1 MIDVAVVVRNTEPV
15 ALQDIPRLSFD
26 VFQEIIADALSSG
39 MYMAALP
46 AVGNGRQAREIVA
59 VLRHDQPGRLY
70 LLRTGKPEEWPSMTG
85 RFPQIAPFERE
96 LAEETGLQ
104 LSGHPR
110 SVPLRYLPHD
120 DLEEDEK
127 NRYIGSH
134 DFLKASGEE
143 MHEVAVGPVHAGII
157 EPGHFRFL
165 CHGETI
171 FHLEISLGYQHRGIE
186 TALRNRLPDRRL
198 ILLME
203 TLAGDTSI
211 GHTLACCQ
219 ALEGLTGC
227 LVSRR
232 AMDIRAIALELERV
246 ANHVGDLGA
255 MAMDVG
261 YAPTASFCGRLRGAF
276 LNITAMLCGNRYGR
290 GVVVPGGAACDVDQ
304 ELAATM
310 AGRIRQHF
318 SDVTEA
324 ANLLWNSPSVLAR
337 FEETGSLSR
346 NQAEELGLVGPAARA
361 CGLEID
367 TRMDFPTGAYLYYRL
382 PTSVWFTGDVQGR
395 AFVRWLEI
403 KRSVAFILARL
414 RSLPQGTIQQEV
426 RQLPAEHLVVSLVE
440 GWRGAICHVVLTGTA
455 GDITTYKVV
464 DPSVHNWP
472 GLALAVRGEGIMD
485 FPICNKSF
493 NLSYCG
499 HDL

>member
-1 MIDVAVVVRNTEPV
+1 MIDRALVVRNAEPV
-15 ALQDIPRLSFD
+15 ALEAVPCLSFD
-26 VFQEIIADALSSG
+26 AFQEALTAALSAG
-39 MYMAALP
+39 LNLVALP
-46 AVGNGRQAREIVA
+46 AVGDRKRAKEIVA

-70 LLRTGKPEEWPSMTG
+70 LLRTEKPEKWLSMAG

-96 LAEETGLQ
+96 LAEETGIR

-110 SVPLRYLPHD
+110 SVPLRYLHRAD
-120 DLEEDEK
+120 IGEEK
-127 NRYIGSH
+127 GRYIGSH
-134 DFLKASGEE
+134 DFLSAEGEE
-143 MHEVAVGPVHAGII
+143 IHEVAVGPVHAGII

-186 TALRNRLPDRRL
+186 SALCNRLPDRRL
-198 ILLME
+198 TLLME

-219 ALEGLTGC
+219 ALEGLAGC
-227 LVSRR
+227 QVSRR
-232 AMDIRAIALELERV
+232 AMDIRAIALELERI

-290 GVVVPGGAACDVDQ
+290 GVVVPGGAAYDVDQ
-304 ELAATM
+304 ELAASM
-310 AGRIRQHF
+310 AGLVSQHF

-324 ANLLWNSPSVLAR
+324 ANLLWNTPSVLAR

-346 NQAEELGLVGPAARA
+346 GQAEELGLVGPAARA

-367 TRMDFPTGAYLYYRL
+367 TRVDFPTGAYLYHRL
-382 PTSVWFTGDVQGR
+382 PVSVWFTGDVHGR

-414 RSLPQGTIQQEV
+414 QLLSQGTIQQDVQPLAPE
-426 RQLPAEHLVVSLVE
+426 QLVVSLVE
-440 GWRGAICHVVLTGTA
+440 GWRGAICHVVVTGMR
-455 GDITTYKVV
+455 GEIKTYKVV

-472 GLALAVRGEGIMD
+472 GLSLAVRGEGIMD